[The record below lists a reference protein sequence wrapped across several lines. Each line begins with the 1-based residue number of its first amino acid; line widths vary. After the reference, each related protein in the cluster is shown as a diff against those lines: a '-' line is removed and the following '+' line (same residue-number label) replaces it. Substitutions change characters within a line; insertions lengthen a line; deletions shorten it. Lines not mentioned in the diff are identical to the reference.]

1 MYLHLYSMASPKNL
15 SRSELQGVANRCV
28 CRRLR
33 GAARAVTRLYD
44 DALRPTGLRTT
55 QFTLLVAAELRGGAP
70 ISELADALALER
82 TSLTRELKL
91 LEERGLVS
99 IKPGEDRRARI
110 VELTQAGQSALARA
124 YPRWR
129 EAQGRVLEDTDHAGW
144 SELAGRIA
152 ALEAAHG

>member
-1 MYLHLYSMASPKNL
+1 
-15 SRSELQGVANRCV
+15 
-28 CRRLR
+28 
-33 GAARAVTRLYD
+33 
-44 DALRPTGLRTT
+44 
-55 QFTLLVAAELRGGAP
+55 LRGGAP

-91 LEERGLVS
+91 L
-99 IKPGEDRRARI
+99 EDRRARI